1 MKANTC
7 LPNARGLTAL
17 LFSAFLLTSVGAEPV
32 RPDAGKRPPANLKLD
47 QVDSATGTKRTVA
60 PGKIEYP
67 NARTKSGDAA
77 KWEGPDL
84 DASKSP
90 RMKNTRKTGVTN
102 RSDAIKID
110 PIPADRYADKST
122 QKQTGGTADGGKRA
136 DGLVTEVGFPKA
148 KSTASPANAGPRGA
162 SNCYREGGVND
173 TTHRRAR
180 ATGC

>member
-7 LPNARGLTAL
+7 LSNARGFTAL
-17 LFSAFLLTSVGAEPV
+17 LFSALLLTGVGVGAEPV

-47 QVDSATGTKRTVA
+47 QVDSVKGTKRTVA

-67 NARTKSGDAA
+67 NARTKSGDAV
-77 KWEGPDL
+77 KWEGPDF

-110 PIPADRYADKST
+110 PIPADNYAGKSA
-122 QKQTGGTADGGKRA
+122 QTKRA
-136 DGLVTEVGFPKA
+136 GPAGNTKRPDAIKSDDVT
-148 KSTASPANAGPRGA
+148 
-162 SNCYREGGVND
+162 VND
-173 TTHRRAR
+173 Y
-180 ATGC
+180 ATKSGQSKTGNAPAAAGR